1 MNLKRSSF
9 VFTVIALLSVSIFPQ
24 TTPDAKKSN
33 TRPDPPAAKEPFDN
47 AAVAEMAKQC
57 VSLDTASGLIV
68 IEMYPESAPE
78 SVRNF
83 LNLSATG
90 LLDTTTFSR
99 VVPDFVIQGGDLY
112 TREGEMTRAIG
123 LRARKIVPDEPSSI
137 RHERGIISMARG
149 DEPNTATTNFFI
161 LVDSASYLDG
171 KFAAFGRVTK
181 GMDVVDAINKADV
194 TDEKPAKPVRIK
206 TAKVSECET
215 GGN

>member
-1 MNLKRSSF
+1 GLFENTAMSQKRLSF
-9 VFTVIALLSVSIFPQ
+9 VFTVIALLSVSVFSQ
-24 TTPDAKKSN
+24 TTTPDAKKSN

-57 VSLDTASGLIV
+57 VSLDTESGLIV
-68 IEMYPESAPE
+68 LEMYPESAPE

-83 LNLSATG
+83 LNLAATG

-99 VVPDFVIQGGDLY
+99 VVPNFVIQGGDLY
-112 TREGEMTRAIG
+112 TREGEVTRAVG
-123 LRARKIVPDEPSSI
+123 LRARKVVPDEPNSI
-137 RHERGIISMARG
+137 LHERGIISMARG

-194 TDEKPAKPVRIK
+194 
-206 TAKVSECET
+206 
-215 GGN
+215 